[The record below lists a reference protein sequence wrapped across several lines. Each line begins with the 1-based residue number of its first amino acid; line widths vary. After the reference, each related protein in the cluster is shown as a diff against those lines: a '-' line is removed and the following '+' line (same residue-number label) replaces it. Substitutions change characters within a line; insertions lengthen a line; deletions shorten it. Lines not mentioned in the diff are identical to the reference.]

1 LKTWNDWQVCVRK
14 NFLELDRLGKI
25 ETALFTRQELVTG
38 VGALPFYC
46 GVHPESNCCFTH
58 KIGLPK
64 HPDTLVPT
72 PIAPYQLEFIDTIS
86 NTNHREFHVNKSRQ
100 IGFTE
105 IMLRILQ
112 YRGFNKYKGKLNI
125 IIAGT
130 REKTTKHIF
139 GRFVALYDNIPQEI
153 ERKEGNLGLRLRD
166 GTEFIG
172 LPASPE
178 AITGLTKIGAI
189 FVDEAAKFN
198 LIDDQPVMNAVKPI
212 VDINRSDL
220 FLISTPKGRR
230 GFFYNIDIEENSFLK
245 LKYNIWHGVPWIYTK
260 ERAEEM
266 LKDPTVDGEQE
277 YLNQYTTSRSSIF
290 GSDYTEEEY
299 EAEVY

>member
-1 LKTWNDWQVCVRK
+1 
-14 NFLELDRLGKI
+14 
-25 ETALFTRQELVTG
+25 VTG
-38 VGALPFYC
+38 IGSIQFYC
-46 GVHPESNCCFTH
+46 GGHPESNCCFTH
-58 KIGLPK
+58 KIGLPR
-64 HPDTLVPT
+64 HPDTLIPT
-72 PIAPYQLEFIDTIS
+72 PLAPYQLEFLNEIT
-86 NTNHREFHVNKSRQ
+86 NTKRREFHVNKSRQ

-105 IMLRILQ
+105 IMLRVFQ
-112 YRGFNKYKGKLNI
+112 YRGFNKYRGKLNI

-139 GRFVALYDNIPQEI
+139 GRFKNLYDNIISEVSHSDTLSL
-153 ERKEGNLGLRLRD
+153 KLND

-178 AITGLTKIGAI
+178 AITGLTKIGGI

-212 VDINRSDL
+212 VDTNMSDL

-230 GFFYNIDIEENSFLK
+230 GFFYNIDIQENDFKK
-245 LKYNIWHGVPWIYTK
+245 LKYNIYHGVPWIYTK
-260 ERAEEM
+260 ERAMEM

-290 GSDYTEEEY
+290 GSDYTEEDY